1 MSSSPG
7 PRLVAALHHRS
18 SIARALLVAS
28 ATSLLLLSAVAVASG
43 QLRHAAP
50 MKSPRLVA
58 LEKRQSDPIDASTV
72 ADPTATVPG
81 STPAP
86 QADRTPTTTRQPIA
100 RLPATRASTAV
111 EDAPP
116 VPTNV
121 ARRTSG
127 FGNAALQSHAA
138 KKREARADCVPN
150 RPPISAM
157 LGLGGSVTLRDGTPW
172 GWLEIA
178 LAAAASLFAIIAF
191 RLRRRHG
198 GQPETRPPRGVLETV
213 ATLVAVFGGIAGLA
227 VQFFPAVAGD
237 HPAPEAAMAVREVH
251 ARITRGEYAS
261 KTGAGIQL
269 SETDKREVGDVIWL
283 EIDLRGYGGLQPQL
297 QYGLYDPD
305 LGGALLPGTAKQV
318 PMRDDG
324 DAQRSY
330 VPIWVGYP
338 KSQRFQAQF
347 RLLEHG
353 RVRQMTSTG
362 EMRASRYRYACSR
375 SS

>member
-1 MSSSPG
+1 
-7 PRLVAALHHRS
+7 
-18 SIARALLVAS
+18 VAS
-28 ATSLLLLSAVAVASG
+28 ATSLLLLSAVSIASG
-43 QLRHAAP
+43 LPRHAAP
-50 MKSPRLVA
+50 MKSPLVVA
-58 LEKRQSDPIDASTV
+58 AEKRQSGPVDASTV
-72 ADPTATVPG
+72 ADPTATAPG
-81 STPAP
+81 STPAS
-86 QADRTPTTTRQPIA
+86 QADRPPTATRRQIARQPT
-100 RLPATRASTAV
+100 TRASTAV

-121 ARRTSG
+121 VRRASG
-127 FGNAALQSHAA
+127 FGNAALQSQAA
-138 KKREARADCVPN
+138 KKREARADCVPD

-157 LGLGGSVTLRDGTPW
+157 LGLGGSVTLDDGTPW
-172 GWLEIA
+172 GCLAIA
-178 LAAAASLFAIIAF
+178 LAAAASLFAIVAF
-191 RLRRRHG
+191 RLRRRRG
-198 GQPETRPPRGVLETV
+198 GQPETRAPRGVLETV

-305 LGGALLPGTAKQV
+305 LGGALLPGTAKQM

-347 RLLEHG
+347 RVLEHG